1 MRCGDDYL
9 DRSRANVHVLWKIR
23 LIASGWNGCAVS
35 IKKGDREMNPFWDSH
50 DNHTTRR
57 SYLLAELR
65 NELFRCGLFEVEA
78 RTVKSFI
85 K

>member
-1 MRCGDDYL
+1 
-9 DRSRANVHVLWKIR
+9 
-23 LIASGWNGCAVS
+23 
-35 IKKGDREMNPFWDSH
+35 MNPFWDSH